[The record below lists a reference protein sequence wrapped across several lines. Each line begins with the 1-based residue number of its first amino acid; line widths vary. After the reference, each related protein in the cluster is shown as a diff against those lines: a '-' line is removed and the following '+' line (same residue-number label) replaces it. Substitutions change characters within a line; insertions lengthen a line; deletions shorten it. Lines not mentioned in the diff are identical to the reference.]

1 MRGVYCCKLLFQLLG
16 NQTIGFVEIISFDH
30 DDVDKSSF
38 TSSKLSKRKVNFYFG
53 LARAICSRCCV
64 VVVL

>member
-1 MRGVYCCKLLFQLLG
+1 LG

-38 TSSKLSKRKVNFYFG
+38 TSPKLSKRRVNFYFG
-53 LARAICSRCCV
+53 SSCDLFALLRRRRIV
-64 VVVL
+64 V